1 MQIGEQHKGHTTGET
16 TIFRTRIFLFYWI
29 RLLPSGAIPAK
40 APSMG
45 RHMCMCIVQLCM
57 CTVIGRYLEEKKLE
71 LLLFLFETKFIVKL
85 FSI

>member
-1 MQIGEQHKGHTTGET
+1 MQIGEQPEGHTTGET
-16 TIFRTRIFLFYWI
+16 TIFRTRRLLFYWI

-45 RHMCMCIVQLCM
+45 RQDVHVQLCM
-57 CTVIGRYLEEKKLE
+57 CTVIGRYLEEKKLV